1 MDAVT
6 RTLQR
11 KRGITMF
18 DADKYWK
25 NKAKP
30 CPYAEG
36 NMCFLILEPDDE
48 KCKGCRWFET
58 YKKEKAESEEV

>member
-1 MDAVT
+1 
-6 RTLQR
+6 
-11 KRGITMF
+11 MF

-58 YKKEKAESEEV
+58 YKKAKAESEEGV